1 MTSRHSVEGGV
12 KKILVCFAAGCL
24 GALANSLVAW
34 QAGALGITR
43 WAGVSMAPSLSA
55 GWLYPR
61 IVWGGLWGLLFV
73 LPFLKSRPFLKGTLL
88 SLLPTAFQLLY
99 VFPNKTGHGFFGV
112 GLGMW
117 APAFTL
123 VYNWVWGVVAAMTIR
138 FSK

>member
-1 MTSRHSVEGGV
+1 VEDGV

-24 GALANSLVAW
+24 GALVSSLVAW

-43 WAGVSMAPSLSA
+43 WAGVLMAPFLSA

-73 LPFLKSRPFLKGTLL
+73 LPFLKSRFLLKGTLIGL
-88 SLLPTAFQLLY
+88 VPTAFQLLY
-99 VFPNKTGHGFFGV
+99 VFPNQTHYGLFGV

-117 APAFTL
+117 TPVFIA
-123 VYNWVWGVVAAMTIR
+123 VYNWIWGVATAVTIR

>member
-1 MTSRHSVEGGV
+1 M

-24 GALANSLVAW
+24 GALVYSLVAW

-43 WAGVSMAPSLSA
+43 WAGVLMAPSLSA
-55 GWLYPR
+55 GSLYPK
-61 IVWGGLWGLLFV
+61 IVQGGLWGLLFV
-73 LPFLKSRPFLKGTLL
+73 LPFLKSKPFLKGTLL

-99 VFPNKTGHGFFGV
+99 LFPHKAGCGLFGV

-117 APAFTL
+117 TPAFIL
-123 VYNWVWGVVAAMTIR
+123 AYNWIWGLVTAMTIR

>member
-1 MTSRHSVEGGV
+1 M

-24 GALANSLVAW
+24 GALVNSLAAW

-43 WAGVSMAPSLSA
+43 WAGVLMTPSLSA

-61 IVWGGLWGLLFV
+61 VVQGGLWGLVFV
-73 LPFLKSRPFLKGTLL
+73 LPFLKSKPFLKGTLI

-99 VFPNKTGHGFFGV
+99 FFPYKAGCGLFGV
-112 GLGMW
+112 GLGLW
-117 APAFTL
+117 TPAFIL
-123 VYNWVWGVVAAMTIR
+123 VYNWIWGVATATALR

>member
-1 MTSRHSVEGGV
+1 M

-24 GALANSLVAW
+24 GALVNSLAAW

-43 WAGVSMAPSLSA
+43 WAGVLMAPSLSA

-61 IVWGGLWGLLFV
+61 IVWGGLWGVLFV
-73 LPFLKSRPFLKGTLL
+73 LPFLKSRFLLKGTLL
-88 SLLPTAFQLLY
+88 SLVPTAFQLLY
-99 VFPNKTGHGFFGV
+99 VFPNKTGYGLFGI

-117 APAFTL
+117 TPIFVL
-123 VYNWVWGVVAAMTIR
+123 VYNWIWGVVAAMTIR